1 MHIPGCFSALAMPT
15 DLLPRLDA
23 PYWRALSTA
32 NASSERGAPA
42 SAARAAGVFTRAPDY
57 VLLYLRML
65 LYLTSSFTL
74 LASYL
79 LMTHDE

>member
-32 NASSERGAPA
+32 NASSGRGAPA

-57 VLLYLRML
+57 VLLTHAPL
-65 LYLTSSFTL
+65 LYQLLYFTR
-74 LASYL
+74 
-79 LMTHDE
+79 